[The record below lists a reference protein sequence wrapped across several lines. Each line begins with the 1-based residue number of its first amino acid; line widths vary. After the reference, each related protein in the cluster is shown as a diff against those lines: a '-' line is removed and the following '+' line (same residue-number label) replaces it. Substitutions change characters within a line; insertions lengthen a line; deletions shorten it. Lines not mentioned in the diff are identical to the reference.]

1 MTTTIT
7 RKEELLQAA
16 GAMFSRRGYHGT
28 TVRDLARELDV
39 QGGSLYA
46 HIESKEDLLWQIV
59 DRIAARFQRSADAVA
74 DDPDPV
80 SRLGRLIRSHLET
93 VAAELSSATVF
104 SNEWQCLSDTRR
116 REIARRRDAYE
127 AIFRRTIDQGVTEG
141 VFRVAD
147 PKLAAIYVLSVLNWS
162 YQWFKPAASL
172 SIDEVADHLPRS
184 PSGRSVRI
192 TRPDAAT
199 VGRPRRRTR
208 QFEE

>member
-1 MTTTIT
+1 MPTTIT

-172 SIDEVADHLPRS
+172 SIDEVADHF
-184 PSGRSVRI
+184 
-192 TRPDAAT
+192 AALT
-199 VGRPRRRTR
+199 FRALGADHAA
-208 QFEE
+208 